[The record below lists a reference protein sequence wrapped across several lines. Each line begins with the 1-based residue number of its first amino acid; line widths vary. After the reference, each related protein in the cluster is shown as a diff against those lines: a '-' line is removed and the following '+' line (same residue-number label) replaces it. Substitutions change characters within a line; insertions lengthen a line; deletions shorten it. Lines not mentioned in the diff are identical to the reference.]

1 MTETLPRLRPDL
13 DVMPSPVE
21 EQPGLMLRDPFLYT
35 PSVLVIPPM
44 LIPALAFLDGEKT
57 GAELEEFLHAR
68 HGKHAAQGLGEHIVA
83 TLREQG
89 FLVTDEFFAMRDAR
103 HEDFRGMTERRPA
116 YAGSAYPDE
125 VDQLRQK
132 FAGYLA
138 DAPVLR
144 DHSTGNGASKL
155 PNGLIGLAAPHVS
168 PGGGWRSYGA
178 AYSRLPGVPADK
190 TFVVLGTSHYGE
202 PEKFGLTHKPFLTP
216 YGSLPVDTALVDW
229 IERRAPDVVIMEDYC
244 HAVEHSIEFQCV
256 FLQHVFGPSVRILP
270 ILCGSYWESL
280 KTGKPPESNASI
292 ERFLDTLGELAEME
306 ASRLF
311 WILGVDMAHIG
322 QRYGDEDAVRAGE
335 GRMEEVQARDLARLD
350 RICAG
355 DPEGFFGLVHP
366 DQDSLRW
373 CGYSAYYTFL
383 KALPKMRGQTLHYE
397 QWNIDEE
404 SVVSFSAMEFV
415 RDSAESDDVSGNTSG
430 ESPGNICSDRK
441 PE

>member
-1 MTETLPRLRPDL
+1 MAETLPRLRPDL
-13 DVMPSPVE
+13 DVMPSPVA
-21 EQPGLMLRDPFLYT
+21 EQPGLMIRDPFLYT
-35 PSVLVIPPM
+35 SSVLVIPPV

-57 GAELEEFLHAR
+57 GAEMEEFLQAR
-68 HGKHAAQGLGEHIVA
+68 HGQEEAQGLGEHIVA
-83 TLREQG
+83 MLREQG

-103 HEDFRGMTERRPA
+103 HEDFRGMSERRPA
-116 YAGSAYPDE
+116 HAGSAYPDE
-125 VDQLRQK
+125 VDQLRQE

-138 DAPVLR
+138 GAPVLR
-144 DHSTGNGASKL
+144 GPATGNGASVL
-155 PNGLIGLAAPHVS
+155 TGGLTGLAAPHVS

-178 AYSRLPGVPADK
+178 AYSRLAGVPGDK

-202 PEKFGLTHKPFLTP
+202 PEKFGLTRKPFLTP

-229 IERRAPDVVIMEDYC
+229 LERRAPDAVIMEDYC

-280 KTGKPPESNASI
+280 VTGKPPESNASI
-292 ERFLDTLGELAEME
+292 ERFLAALGELAERE
-306 ASRLF
+306 GSRLF

-335 GRMEEVQARDLARLD
+335 GRMEEVKARDLARLD

-355 DPEGFFGLVHP
+355 DPEGFFELVHP
-366 DQDSLRW
+366 GQDSLRW

-383 KALPKMRGQTLHYE
+383 KALPQMRGQTLHYE

-415 RDSAESDDVSGNTSG
+415 RDQAASGNTSG
-430 ESPGNICSDRK
+430 DRK